1 MKKHKEK
8 RADISDAGMIYY
20 LFTGDEDGNP
30 AKFRNFLGNKI

>member
-1 MKKHKEK
+1 MHKEL

-30 AKFRNFLGNKI
+30 EKFKAFLGDSI